1 LPDRG
6 NSSPVVWGRRVLL
19 TQAEGSKRSVL
30 CFDRADGKLLWQ
42 RATTYDRPE
51 KTHATN
57 PYCSATPVTDG
68 ERVIASLGSAGL
80 VCYDLDGEEL
90 WRKDVGTMDH
100 IWGNASSPILYGDLC
115 ILWVG
120 PGKTQVLLAV
130 DTKDGKTA
138 WQHEEPGGRNDA
150 GRPYVGSWT
159 TPLVV
164 RAGDHDELILGVPEK
179 LKAFDPKTGKE
190 LWSCDGLHNATGDQ
204 LVYTSPVYADGIV
217 VIMAGFGGGAM
228 AVRAGGS
235 GDVTKTHRLWYRPRN
250 DQRIGSP
257 VVVGDRVYIVNDTGV
272 VQCLELRTG
281 KDVWEKERVGS
292 SWSSM
297 VATADGRLY
306 VPTRDGDT
314 LVFAAGPK
322 YELLARNRLGEPIY
336 ASLAISDGDV
346 FIRTYKHLWCIGGK
360 K

>member
-1 LPDRG
+1 
-6 NSSPVVWGRRVLL
+6 
-19 TQAEGSKRSVL
+19 
-30 CFDRADGKLLWQ
+30 
-42 RATTYDRPE
+42 
-51 KTHATN
+51 
-57 PYCSATPVTDG
+57 
-68 ERVIASLGSAGL
+68 
-80 VCYDLDGEEL
+80 
-90 WRKDVGTMDH
+90 
-100 IWGNASSPILYGDLC
+100 
-115 ILWVG
+115 
-120 PGKTQVLLAV
+120 
-130 DTKDGKTA
+130 
-138 WQHEEPGGRNDA
+138 
-150 GRPYVGSWT
+150 
-159 TPLVV
+159 VV
-164 RAGDHDELILGVPEK
+164 RVGGHDELILGVPER

-257 VVVGDRVYIVNDTGV
+257 VLVGDRVYIVNDTGV